1 MHSAVKARLTKT
13 GRCSHYITG
22 SQMEDKMTTTILLVR
37 HGQTGSNISNFYMG
51 WSSEDLNEAGY
62 NQASRLSYR
71 LSSLPVRSVYTSP
84 LRRAHTTATILAEP
98 HGLELAV
105 VDDLIEVDLGD
116 WQGLYTTEIGQRWPE
131 IWRQWRTDPSSVT
144 VPGGESLTQVTERAL
159 RALHKIVASGQG
171 EVSAIVTHEVI
182 VKVLVAYVLGAP
194 NHIYRRFDIN
204 NASLSV
210 VRITGDQYWLAGLND
225 TSHLES

>member
-1 MHSAVKARLTKT
+1 
-13 GRCSHYITG
+13 
-22 SQMEDKMTTTILLVR
+22 MEDKMTTIVLLVR
-37 HGQTGSNISNFYMG
+37 HGQTDSNINNFYMG
-51 WSSEDLNEAGY
+51 WSSEDLNETGY
-62 NQASRLSYR
+62 DQASRLSAR
-71 LSSLPVRSVYTSP
+71 LSSLPVRSVHTSP
-84 LRRAHTTATILAEP
+84 LRRTHTTATILAEP
-98 HGLELAV
+98 HGLKPTV
-105 VDDLIEVDLGD
+105 MDDLIEVNIGD
-116 WQGLYTTEIGQRWPE
+116 WQGLYATEIGNRWPE

-144 VPGGESLTQVTERAL
+144 VPGGESLTQVAERAI
-159 RALHKIVASGQG
+159 RALHKIAASGQG

-225 TSHLES
+225 TSYLES